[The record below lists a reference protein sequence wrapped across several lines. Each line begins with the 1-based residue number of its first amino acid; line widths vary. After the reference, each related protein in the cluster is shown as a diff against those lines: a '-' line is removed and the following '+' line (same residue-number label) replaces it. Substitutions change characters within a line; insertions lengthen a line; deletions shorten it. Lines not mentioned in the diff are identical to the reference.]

1 MTSIGGSGIFVLVSL
16 VALPDL
22 RHGIRSMGDLNEAPF
37 IPPGPDED
45 IHFIDD
51 QQEEEAT
58 MSLLSIPPRK
68 RARCENEHDS
78 QVAYRSSSEVARD
91 DEFYMSDGSCIILVE
106 NTLFNVSHN
115 SSASSQYKIIV
126 NERYIGQSSPKTH
139 RRSALCS
146 HYHKAIIWPRVCQM
160 AIPSS

>member
-1 MTSIGGSGIFVLVSL
+1 
-16 VALPDL
+16 
-22 RHGIRSMGDLNEAPF
+22 MGDLNEAPF

-68 RARCENEHDS
+68 RARCENE
-78 QVAYRSSSEVARD
+78 QNNKVAHRSSSEVARD
-91 DEFYMSDGSCIILVE
+91 DDFYMSDGSCIILVE

-115 SSASSQYKIIV
+115 SSAGAQ
-126 NERYIGQSSPKTH
+126 
-139 RRSALCS
+139 
-146 HYHKAIIWPRVCQM
+146 
-160 AIPSS
+160 